1 MKKVKT
7 EINYMNSNGFD
18 NYNQM
23 NISNLNSSNSNSNM
37 QSNMLNMN
45 NNYPNDG
52 LNNQLYYQDVKLD
65 PNGLNGV
72 TTTYSSS
79 YYGWQTPFNPNEMSI
94 NNSTFYGSNNNLDVK
109 SNIHT
114 SNQFSTNSSP
124 TSASFSSS
132 SSSTSSS
139 SSNSI
144 ENTFDKPIKE
154 LIQKISHSFRENLYD
169 LHDLIKTEYAQYV
182 NNENQKLISDGK
194 PPIES
199 STLVEVIEHLKW
211 YGKKYAVFLDHIPG
225 IQSFDANDREEL
237 VKSSIH
243 SVILLSL
250 QRKYTS
256 SANYFNCDPVKME
269 KYMRIFPIFY
279 KANLF
284 MKNIHD
290 KFEKYKLDDK
300 EYALLAA
307 LLFVSVGKII
317 LVNSINQKKKIYL
330 IGLTFH
336 R

>member
-7 EINYMNSNGFD
+7 EINYMSSNGFD
-18 NYNQM
+18 HYNQM
-23 NISNLNSSNSNSNM
+23 SLPNLNSNSNSNM
-37 QSNMLNMN
+37 QTNMHSI
-45 NNYPNDG
+45 NNYPSNDS

-65 PNGLNGV
+65 PNGLNGI

-94 NNSTFYGSNNNLDVK
+94 NNSTFYGSSNNLDVK

-124 TSASFSSS
+124 TSASFTSSS
-132 SSSTSSS
+132 SSSHQP
-139 SSNSI
+139 NSI
-144 ENTFDKPIKE
+144 ENTFDKPVKE

-182 NNENQKLISDGK
+182 NHENQKLISDGK

-256 SANYFNCDPVKME
+256 SANYFNCDQVKMD

-307 LLFVSVGKII
+307 LLFVSVGKIF
-317 LVNSINQKKKIYL
+317 
-330 IGLTFH
+330 TFFSVLSNIIKDC
-336 R
+336 